1 MKQYLA
7 VTETI
12 NWQHPKILQ
21 LAHELSQGK
30 DNVEAI
36 AQRLA
41 KSEIVHSYGKI
52 AKAGFEWV
60 RDQIFHSSNYK
71 INPVTKD

>member
-21 LAHELSQGK
+21 LADELSQGR
-30 DNVEAI
+30 DHPEAI
-36 AQRLA
+36 A
-41 KSEIVHSYGKI
+41 
-52 AKAGFEWV
+52 KACFEWV
-60 RDQIFHSSNYK
+60 REQIFHSSDYK
-71 INPVTKD
+71 MNPVKLFPI